1 MSTNRSQYVIS
12 SDKLF
17 RNNKS
22 SRLPNPFPEKKNA
35 QCPLCRQMFSS
46 SKGIYRHLIT
56 GHPITTS
63 FSLLPKFKVII
74 PSYKKIKYEGKT
86 SDSVLCIICKRTL
99 KLEEYT
105 KHIFWSHPWILEKK
119 IQEEWARIKKELVDQ
134 YKDIEQDRIP
144 IGWLWEEDSESSSI
158 GDILKAKQSKVKEKD

>member
-46 SKGIYRHLIT
+46 SKAIYRHLII

-74 PSYKKIKYEGKT
+74 PSYKKIQSNGKAN
-86 SDSVLCIICKRTL
+86 DSVLCIICKRTM

-105 KHIFWSHPWILEKK
+105 KHIFWSHPWILGKR
-119 IQEEWARIKKELVDQ
+119 IQEEWERVKKTLINQ
-134 YKDIEQDRIP
+134 YEDTEQYSVSL
-144 IGWLWEEDSESSSI
+144 GWLWEEDSESSSI
-158 GDILKAKQSKVKEKD
+158 GDILKAKQSKLKEED